1 MGRAHGA
8 APVLTGG
15 APVNGPTTGGPTLT
29 ISGTNFGPTDTD
41 TSPTAWIGATLC
53 NTTNWMST
61 TAIVCQLP
69 AGAGKPTMITVGVA
83 SLTGSLRSWFTY
95 DCELA
100 AASFVTSVV
109 RVAVRSGLEV

>member
-1 MGRAHGA
+1 M
-8 APVLTGG
+8 LS
-15 APVNGPTTGGPTLT
+15 PVNGPTTGGSTLWG
-29 ISGTNFGPTDTD
+29 INFGPAD
-41 TSPTAWIGATLC
+41 TSPTAWIDATQC
-53 NTTNWMST
+53 NTTRWMST
-61 TAIVCQLP
+61 TAIVCKLP
-69 AGAGKPTMITVGVA
+69 AGAGKPAMITVGVA

>member
-1 MGRAHGA
+1 MN
-8 APVLTGG
+8 L
-15 APVNGPTTGGPTLT
+15 GPA
-29 ISGTNFGPTDTD
+29 D

-95 DCELA
+95 YGACDAFGVCAL
-100 AASFVTSVV
+100 VLVW
-109 RVAVRSGLEV
+109 

>member
-1 MGRAHGA
+1 M
-8 APVLTGG
+8 LTGG
-15 APVNGPTTGGPTLT
+15 APVNGPTTGGSALT
-29 ISGTNFGPTDTD
+29 ISGMNLGPAD

-69 AGAGKPTMITVGVA
+69 VGAGKPKMITVGVA
-83 SLTGSLRSWFTY
+83 SLTGSLWSWFTY
-95 DCELA
+95 DRELA

>member
-1 MGRAHGA
+1 M
-8 APVLTGG
+8 LTKITQ
-15 APVNGPTTGGPTLT
+15 VNGPTTGGPTLT

-41 TSPTAWIGATLC
+41 TSPTAMIGATQC
-53 NTTNWMST
+53 NSTSWMST
-61 TAIVCQLP
+61 TAIVCKLP
-69 AGAGKPTMITVGVA
+69 AGAGKPAMITAGVA

-109 RVAVRSGLEV
+109 RVAVRSGVEV